1 MITVEE
7 LNNIT
12 NKYGLIETDTIAISR
27 CKTYYLSNE
36 DLDLGEYLFF
46 YDMTFGFILL
56 RTYDNNKGQ
65 SNGVLYDNIL
75 KFEQDILN
83 EIKERKK
90 MQINKRKSEMD
101 KDFDL

>member
-1 MITVEE
+1 MITAEE
-7 LNNIT
+7 LNKII
-12 NKYGLIETDTIAISR
+12 NKYGLIETDTTAISR
-27 CKTYYLSNE
+27 CKTYFLSKE

-46 YDMTFGFILL
+46 YDMSFGFILL
-56 RTYDNNKGQ
+56 RTSDDNGQ
-65 SNGVLYDNIL
+65 FSGVLYDNIL
-75 KFEQDILN
+75 KFEQGIIN

>member
-7 LNNIT
+7 LNKII
-12 NKYGLIETDTIAISR
+12 NKYGLIETDTIAISK
-27 CKTYYLSNE
+27 CKTYFLSNE

-56 RTYDNNKGQ
+56 RNYDYKGQ

-75 KFEQDILN
+75 KFEQDLLD

-90 MQINKRKSEMD
+90 MQINKRKSELD